1 MIIEKYKGCIIANI
15 KNIDIKYLQNVPEE
29 YKLNQQKR
37 DQNKYHITIVSSQES
52 SNIAN
57 FDDITIENDLLN
69 FGLGKSQKNDN
80 EIYYLI
86 VYCNY
91 FDKIRNELN
100 LKPKDYHITLG
111 FKFNDIHNID
121 KSLNNIILKND
132 NLDLTKVYQINNIQ
146 ILKYIETEYDYIDDK
161 LKILELK
168 KNKNIENIE
177 YLISNN
183 NYLGHIFKY
192 QKTRD
197 INDLIKSVDCYKYD
211 VNIRYDINS
220 KAINNTIKILNEH
233 LMEDNTKYRKKLYVL
248 CPIENKI
255 IFHEMPRNFS
265 WVIPKKLGGI
275 SALSSEY
282 DLLALKTLG
291 ITKIYYFLE
300 KHYFENIN
308 NHGVEINYIYCIN
321 KKPPNMNDMLNV
333 LDTEPFDTPILFG
346 CLGGFGRTGTALACY
361 LCYKGIDSKTFS
373 SENSISYLRNIRPK
387 SIETD
392 DQINF
397 IRQFSNNLYKENLN
411 KENLNK
417 ENPNKVKT
425 PIKFIMLVGLP
436 GAGKTT
442 FCDLFMTCGLN
453 IKIISQDVMGRN
465 LCEQSIL
472 KFIKESDIT
481 ILDRTNTTVKDRKDW
496 LNLTGLSPHTC
507 LCIYLNTP
515 KFICINRAKNRKN
528 HPAIKYGGGER
539 IINDLSN
546 KFEEPTKNEG
556 FRDIIYLEDSDDVRN
571 YLKTWKCSKISIED
585 SLDFH
590 IYKFP
595 RTCHLFNLGG
605 ATVDDRMISKDVYDY
620 FMNNRV
626 QLTEKVDGAQIGFS
640 MDENYKILVQNRSH
654 YVNSKSHSQFK
665 LIDKWIHDH
674 TQDLYNILDQNTILF
689 GEWLYAKHSI
699 SYNNLPDYF
708 LAFDL
713 YNKKE
718 DVFYSRKILEE
729 KLENTTIN
737 MVRIMYEGMVT
748 KPQLIKLIE
757 EKSIYTNGRVEGVYM
772 KVFESDYVK
781 YRAKLVRNDFIC
793 GSEHWSK
800 HNVEKNKLITSYE

>member
-211 VNIRYDINS
+211 VNIRYDSNS

-417 ENPNKVKT
+417 VKT
-425 PIKFIMLVGLP
+425 PIKFIMLV
-436 GAGKTT
+436 
-442 FCDLFMTCGLN
+442 
-453 IKIISQDVMGRN
+453 
-465 LCEQSIL
+465 
-472 KFIKESDIT
+472 
-481 ILDRTNTTVKDRKDW
+481 
-496 LNLTGLSPHTC
+496 
-507 LCIYLNTP
+507 
-515 KFICINRAKNRKN
+515 
-528 HPAIKYGGGER
+528 
-539 IINDLSN
+539 
-546 KFEEPTKNEG
+546 
-556 FRDIIYLEDSDDVRN
+556 
-571 YLKTWKCSKISIED
+571 
-585 SLDFH
+585 
-590 IYKFP
+590 
-595 RTCHLFNLGG
+595 
-605 ATVDDRMISKDVYDY
+605 
-620 FMNNRV
+620 
-626 QLTEKVDGAQIGFS
+626 
-640 MDENYKILVQNRSH
+640 
-654 YVNSKSHSQFK
+654 
-665 LIDKWIHDH
+665 
-674 TQDLYNILDQNTILF
+674 
-689 GEWLYAKHSI
+689 
-699 SYNNLPDYF
+699 
-708 LAFDL
+708 
-713 YNKKE
+713 
-718 DVFYSRKILEE
+718 
-729 KLENTTIN
+729 
-737 MVRIMYEGMVT
+737 
-748 KPQLIKLIE
+748 
-757 EKSIYTNGRVEGVYM
+757 
-772 KVFESDYVK
+772 
-781 YRAKLVRNDFIC
+781 
-793 GSEHWSK
+793 
-800 HNVEKNKLITSYE
+800 